1 MSLTTTQKRE
11 ETLSSLSL
19 ETLATVANESAEAAM
34 NAAGKAIEHAI
45 RCGRA
50 LNAAK
55 SQMDHGGW
63 LPWLKAN
70 FDRSVAT
77 ATRYM
82 RLAENSSRATNL
94 EDAPS
99 IRAALRLIADEDAG
113 AAGEP
118 SCEVDD
124 DIDGAVDGNVD
135 ADDDIDSEVDTTPP
149 ATTTP
154 ARQRSAVRDDADD
167 AGDTGEDDA
176 DDTDTTPMETPEVVD
191 VRGMM
196 NRLRQEYQ
204 TLLKHSPKQAREF
217 GIWAVKMGFHS
228 DRNPDQK
235 TRWEPTWKICRAA
248 AEIGM
253 HPVFVDRVTEEMQ
266 KGLRKLKRQRLE

>member
-1 MSLTTTQKRE
+1 
-11 ETLSSLSL
+11 
-19 ETLATVANESAEAAM
+19 M
-34 NAAGKAIEHAI
+34 NAAEKALEHAI

-70 FDRSVAT
+70 FNRSVAT

-99 IRAALRLIADEDAG
+99 IRAALRIIAAEDAE
-113 AAGEP
+113 AAGGP

-176 DDTDTTPMETPEVVD
+176 DDTDTTPEVVD
-191 VRGMM
+191 LRAMTE
-196 NRLRQEYQ
+196 RLKEDYRILFE
-204 TLLKHSPKQAREF
+204 HSPKHANKALMAMAESGLF
-217 GIWAVKMGFHS
+217 MS
-228 DRNPDQK
+228 LEPDASGK
-235 TRWEPTWKICRAA
+235 VPVSRWESAVQIIRWRLIAGC
-248 AEIGM
+248 
-253 HPVFVDRVTEEMQ
+253 
-266 KGLRKLKRQRLE
+266 QRRFSCGSGT